1 MQSNVGKRSSA
12 SEVRQRGA
20 QEGIEQ
26 EPTMMDYILEGGLLS
41 SEEESVESPP
51 WAERK
56 LREFTSHTGLTSKP
70 STNEG
75 AMALEQM

>member
-1 MQSNVGKRSSA
+1 
-12 SEVRQRGA
+12 
-20 QEGIEQ
+20 
-26 EPTMMDYILEGGLLS
+26 MMNYILEGGLLS
-41 SEEESVESPP
+41 SEEESVESPA